1 MKKSTLYTLLSV
13 LIGAGVI
20 GAFAWFVTERPPEQT
35 GAPAD
40 PLQIAPDDHIT
51 GSKDASVTLVE
62 YLDFECSA
70 CGAYFPVVKKLEQ
83 EFPQDLRIVKRYFPL
98 PPPNH
103 SNGLPSALA
112 VEAAAR
118 QGKYAEMHDLLFTE
132 QKSWGGKPADK
143 QIFERYAEKLGLDMD
158 RFKEDVSSA
167 AVKTRVNRDKNS
179 GTTLGISGT
188 PTFFL
193 NGEKLQNPGNY
204 EAFKALIQKKI
215 VKAPQAEAPVAQE
228 NQEKIHE
235 HADFAIYLE
244 GEKMDFQDP
253 KYQSSEEKALDPDT
267 HLHDGVGDVIH
278 KHKKGITLGYFLG
291 TLGLRLD
298 GKCLTTEA
306 GKEYCDTADKPL
318 RLYVNGTPND
328 TLGNYEFS
336 DLDRLLITYGK
347 VEEAALKQEL
357 ESIGDRACIYSEKC
371 PERGAPPT
379 ESCAG
384 GLGTSC

>member
-1 MKKSTLYTLLSV
+1 MKKSTLYTILSV

-20 GAFAWFVTERPPEQT
+20 GAFAWFVTARPGEQEAAT
-35 GAPAD
+35 TD
-40 PLQIAPDDHIT
+40 PLQITEDDHAT

-62 YLDFECSA
+62 YLDFECSV
-70 CGAYFPVVKKLEQ
+70 CGAYFPLVKKLEQ

-103 SNGLPSALA
+103 KNGLFSALA

-118 QGKYAEMHDLLFTE
+118 QGKYTEMHDLLFTE
-132 QKSWGGKPADK
+132 QKNWGGKPADK
-143 QIFERYAEKLGLDMD
+143 QIFERYAEKLGLDMN
-158 RFKEDVSSA
+158 RFKEDVSSD
-167 AVKTRVNRDKNS
+167 AVKARVNRDKNS
-179 GTTLGISGT
+179 GTKLGVSGT

-193 NGEKLQNPGNY
+193 NGEKIQNPANY
-204 EAFKALIQKKI
+204 EAFKALIQAKI
-215 VKAPQAEAPVAQE
+215 VKAPQPETSAVH
-228 NQEKIHE
+228 EKIHE
-235 HADFAIYLE
+235 HADFAVYID
-244 GEKMDFQDP
+244 GKKIDFSDP

-267 HLHDGVGDVIH
+267 HLHDGVGDILH

-291 TLGLRLD
+291 TLGMKFD
-298 GKCLTTEA
+298 EKCLTTED
-306 GKEYCDTADKPL
+306 GKEYCSTADKQL
-318 RLYVNGTPND
+318 RLYVNGTLND

-336 DLDRLLITYGK
+336 DLDRILITYGRID
-347 VEEAALKQEL
+347 ESTLKQEL